1 MRSRP
6 AGVFIPIFTLSNPLY
21 LLRPLMNKQRLIV
34 GISGASGV
42 IYGIRLLQVLRDMP
56 EIETHLVMTKAAKL
70 TAEYEVDMSAKE
82 IEALADVV
90 HNNTNVGASISSG
103 TFKTMG
109 MAVIPCSIKSLSG
122 IANAFHENLLI
133 RAADVVLKER
143 RRLVVVPRETPLTR
157 THLELMIRLID
168 SGGIMVPPMPAF
180 YTRPKTVDDI
190 VNHTVGKVLDLFGIE
205 HDQFER
211 WSGKPI
217 NP

>member
-1 MRSRP
+1 
-6 AGVFIPIFTLSNPLY
+6 
-21 LLRPLMNKQRLIV
+21 MNNQRIIV
-34 GISGASGV
+34 GITGASGV
-42 IYGIRLLQVLRDMP
+42 IYGIRLLEVLRGMP
-56 EIETHLVMTKAAKL
+56 DIETHLVMTKAARL
-70 TAEYEVDMSAKE
+70 TAEYEVDISAKE

-90 HNNTNVGASISSG
+90 HNNTNMGASISSG

-143 RRLVVVPRETPLTR
+143 RKLVVVPREAPLTR
-157 THLELMIRLID
+157 MHLELMIRLID
-168 SGGIMVPPMPAF
+168 SGGIIVPPMPAF
-180 YTRPKTVDDI
+180 YNRPKTVDDI

-211 WSGKPI
+211 WSGKPTK
-217 NP
+217 P

>member
-1 MRSRP
+1 
-6 AGVFIPIFTLSNPLY
+6 
-21 LLRPLMNKQRLIV
+21 MNKQRLIV

-82 IEALADVV
+82 IETLADVV

>member
-6 AGVFIPIFTLSNPLY
+6 AGVFISIFTLSNPLY

>member
-1 MRSRP
+1 
-6 AGVFIPIFTLSNPLY
+6 
-21 LLRPLMNKQRLIV
+21 MNKQRLIV

>member
-1 MRSRP
+1 
-6 AGVFIPIFTLSNPLY
+6 
-21 LLRPLMNKQRLIV
+21 
-34 GISGASGV
+34 
-42 IYGIRLLQVLRDMP
+42 
-56 EIETHLVMTKAAKL
+56 MTKAAKL
-70 TAEYEVDMSAKE
+70 TAEYEVDMNAKQ

-90 HNNTNVGASISSG
+90 HNNSNIGASISSG

-143 RRLVVVPRETPLTR
+143 RKLVVVPRETPLTR

-168 SGGIMVPPMPAF
+168 NGGIMVPPMPAF
-180 YTRPKTVDDI
+180 YHRPKTVDDI

-211 WSGKPI
+211 WSGQPAKT
-217 NP
+217 

>member
-1 MRSRP
+1 
-6 AGVFIPIFTLSNPLY
+6 
-21 LLRPLMNKQRLIV
+21 MNKQRLIV

-42 IYGIRLLQVLRDMP
+42 IHGIRLLQVLRDMP

-168 SGGIMVPPMPAF
+168 SGGIMGPPMPAF

>member
-1 MRSRP
+1 
-6 AGVFIPIFTLSNPLY
+6 
-21 LLRPLMNKQRLIV
+21 MNKQRLIV

-103 TFKTMG
+103 SFKTMG

>member
-1 MRSRP
+1 
-6 AGVFIPIFTLSNPLY
+6 
-21 LLRPLMNKQRLIV
+21 MNKQRLIV

-168 SGGIMVPPMPAF
+168 SGGIMVPSHAGVLHPSQNRGRHRQSHRRQSAGPVRHR
-180 YTRPKTVDDI
+180 TRSIRALERKT
-190 VNHTVGKVLDLFGIE
+190 H
-205 HDQFER
+205 Q
-211 WSGKPI
+211 PI
-217 NP
+217 NPFSPFPQCGKPVSIP

>member
-1 MRSRP
+1 
-6 AGVFIPIFTLSNPLY
+6 
-21 LLRPLMNKQRLIV
+21 MNKQRLIV

-42 IYGIRLLQVLRDMP
+42 IHGIRLLQVLRDMP

-168 SGGIMVPPMPAF
+168 SGGIIVPPMPAF